1 VPAEVDPAVP
11 PGAESG
17 ASSSAVSEN
26 ESSARPRR
34 ARLNAAGE
42 ERPAFLLEFP
52 EDAELEPLIAAFEA
66 GNFARVR
73 SEAPKLAA
81 RTRDDAVRRAA
92 LELRSRTDPDPLLLM
107 MLLLCISLFVFLVIW
122 VYTR

>member
-1 VPAEVDPAVP
+1 MNPSES
-11 PGAESG
+11 PGVVTGTSQ
-17 ASSSAVSEN
+17 
-26 ESSARPRR
+26 RR

-52 EDAELEPLIAAFEA
+52 EDAELERLIAAFEA
-66 GNFARVR
+66 GNFAHVR

-81 RTRDDAVRRAA
+81 RTADEAVRRAA
-92 LELRSRTDPDPLLLM
+92 LELRSRTDPDQLLLLL
-107 MLLLCISLFVFLVIW
+107 LLLCVSLFVFLVIW